1 MATDRRDALTVAD
14 TLARAAGRVVAEHA
28 RGSRETIER
37 KGRNNLVTAA
47 DRAAEQV
54 LLDGLRAAFPEHA
67 ILSEERH
74 PDTDWRHGW
83 VWAVDPLDGTRN
95 FAAGVPVY
103 AVNIALL
110 CDGVAVLGA
119 TYDPSRDVC
128 ITGGPGL
135 GVRAN
140 GEPVTGPRAS
150 DLASAVVS
158 ADLGYDDHRA
168 ALMLETLQ
176 ALWPGMQAIRIPGS
190 AALGLA
196 WTAAGYYDL
205 NLHAMLYPWDIAVG
219 LALVPAAGGVIR
231 DRDGGP
237 ATPASEGVVAG
248 SPGAVAEFFARA
260 GERPWR

>member
-1 MATDRRDALTVAD
+1 M
-14 TLARAAGRVVAEHA
+14 
-28 RGSRETIER
+28 
-37 KGRNNLVTAA
+37 VTAA
-47 DRAAEQV
+47 DHAAEAV
-54 LLDGLRAAFPEHA
+54 LLSGLRAAFPDHA

-95 FAAGVPVY
+95 FAAGVPIY
-103 AVNIALL
+103 AVNVALL
-110 CDGVAVLGA
+110 HEGTAILGA
-119 TYDPSRDVC
+119 TYDPNRDVC
-128 ITGGPGL
+128 IMGGPDLGL
-135 GVRAN
+135 HAN
-140 GEPVTGPRAS
+140 GDALPGPRAL
-150 DLASAVVS
+150 DLPTAVVS

-168 ALMLETLQ
+168 ALMLSTLQ

-205 NLHAMLYPWDIAVG
+205 NLHAMLYPWDVAAG

-231 DRDGGP
+231 DRDGGR

-260 GERPWR
+260 AARPWR